1 MVLST
6 AQFAL
11 VFTRWDRSWRSMG
24 HLRAASLKSNA
35 FCRFRK
41 DVGIIMSKSAVSPE
55 ETAILDTPAFISRLI
70 LRKIIRNQTYHII
83 SHEWHAKLLRTMWA
97 STCVQ
102 LRIVIRI
109 LETTGATGGWFSGS
123 VSLSSQSAPNGQPVG
138 HQIDSPDFQELRCK
152 EFSSA
157 PKAWCFDFS
166 DGALAGRLR
175 VLRCMCCNGL
185 HRLPELWDEKKEKE
199 TNPSHLNLS
208 IYPQTHFQSFSSRDT
223 WDEQKR

>member
-1 MVLST
+1 
-6 AQFAL
+6 
-11 VFTRWDRSWRSMG
+11 
-24 HLRAASLKSNA
+24 
-35 FCRFRK
+35 
-41 DVGIIMSKSAVSPE
+41 
-55 ETAILDTPAFISRLI
+55 
-70 LRKIIRNQTYHII
+70 
-83 SHEWHAKLLRTMWA
+83 MWA

-102 LRIVIRI
+102 LRIVIWI

-138 HQIDSPDFQELRCK
+138 QTDWLTRLTHQISIDFQELRCK

-199 TNPSHLNLS
+199 TNPSYLNLS
-208 IYPQTHFQSFSSRDT
+208 IYPQTHFQYIIFIQRHMRRTEKIEKIGRERCENLSNFLSFQVLQPGEQLCQAQDGGCFLIQILGPILRDSSWFLCVLSCVT
-223 WDEQKR
+223 CG